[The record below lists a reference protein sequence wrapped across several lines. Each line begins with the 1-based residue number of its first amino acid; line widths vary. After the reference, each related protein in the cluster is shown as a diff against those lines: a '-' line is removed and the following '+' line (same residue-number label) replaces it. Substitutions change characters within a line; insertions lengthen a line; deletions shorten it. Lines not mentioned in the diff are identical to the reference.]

1 MSKLRCAIYTRK
13 SSEEGLDQTFN
24 SLDAQ
29 REACEAYIAS
39 QKGEGW
45 TALRSLYDDGGWSG
59 GSMDRPGLKRL
70 LDDIAAGKVDIVVVY
85 KVDRLTRSL
94 SDFARMVDLFDKHNV
109 SFVSVTQAFNT
120 TSSMGRLTLNVL
132 LSFAQ
137 FEREVTGERIRDKI
151 AASKARGMW
160 MGGYPPLGYYPK
172 ERTLAVNQAEAEI
185 VRHIF
190 TRYVELGSVNQLALE
205 LEQQGVVSKRWT
217 SASGVARGGVPLSRG
232 ALFHMLRNRLYL
244 GEIVHKAISHPG
256 QYDAILD
263 EELFAAVRV
272 RLDAN
277 RVLRR
282 ERTIRN
288 SPLTGLVFDTAGNR
302 MSPAHAHG
310 KSGQRYLY
318 YVSTPLQSG
327 GTVRDDILCRV
338 PASVIEDA
346 VFERL
351 RRWSDRSPA
360 GLGDLASFLR
370 RVEVRRDRIVVDVAP
385 PAHEDWLAN
394 LGPEEQASPVSDDT
408 MRVACS
414 LKISTRGG
422 RTWLIQ
428 SGAAA
433 PRKARPDRA
442 LIAGL
447 RRSHAELKSRGID
460 LSNSRAPIPDAK
472 GMGDPYLR
480 KLSSIAFLAPDIQ
493 RAILEGRQP
502 TGLTLGN
509 LLAGP
514 LPLDWQ
520 KQRDMLG
527 FAGPRYPN
535 RA

>member
-13 SSEEGLDQTFN
+13 SSDEGLDQSFN

-59 GSMDRPGLKRL
+59 GSMERPGLKRL
-70 LDDIAAGKVDIVVVY
+70 LVDIAAGRVDIVVVY

-94 SDFARMVDLFDKHNV
+94 ADFARMVDLFDKHHV

-160 MGGYPPLGYYPK
+160 MGGYPPLGYDPK
-172 ERTLAVNQAEAEI
+172 ERTLVVNQEEAGI
-185 VRHIF
+185 VRRIF
-190 TRYVELGSVNQLALE
+190 ASYVELGSVNQLAIE
-205 LEQQGVVSKRWT
+205 LEHQGVVSKRWT

-232 ALFHMLRNRLYL
+232 ALFHMLRNRLYR
-244 GEIVHKAISHPG
+244 GEIVHKDMSYPG
-256 QYDAILD
+256 QHDAIVD
-263 EELFAAVRV
+263 EELFAAVQA
-272 RLDAN
+272 RLYAN
-277 RVLRR
+277 KTVRR

-288 SPLTGLVFDTAGNR
+288 TPLTGLVFDAAGNR
-302 MSPAHAHG
+302 MSPAHARG

-318 YVSTPLQSG
+318 YVSAPLQAG
-327 GTVRDDILCRV
+327 GKVRDDILCRV
-338 PASVIEDA
+338 PAAVIEEA
-346 VFERL
+346 IFERL
-351 RRWSDRSPA
+351 RRWSERSSA
-360 GLGDLASFLR
+360 GLGDLVTFLR
-370 RVEVRRDRIVVDVAP
+370 RVEVRRDCILIDVAP
-385 PAHEDWLAN
+385 PEHEDWLVN
-394 LGPEEQASPVSDDT
+394 LNPAEQASPVSDVT
-408 MRVACS
+408 IRVACS

-428 SGAAA
+428 SDAAA
-433 PRKARPDRA
+433 PRKAHPDRT

-447 RRSHAELKSRGID
+447 RRAHAELQSRGID
-460 LSNSRAPIPDAK
+460 LANPRAPIPDAK

-480 KLSSIAFLAPDIQ
+480 KLSAISFLAPDIQ

-509 LLAGP
+509 LLATS

-520 KQRDMLG
+520 KQREMLG
-527 FAGPRYPN
+527 FALTQ
-535 RA
+535 

>member
-13 SSEEGLDQTFN
+13 SSEEGLDQSFN

-29 REACEAYIAS
+29 RDACEAYVAS

-59 GSMDRPGLKRL
+59 GSMERPGLKRL

-94 SDFARMVDLFDKHNV
+94 ADFARMVDLFDKHNV

-160 MGGYPPLGYYPK
+160 MGGYPPLGYDPK
-172 ERTLAVNQAEAEI
+172 ERTLVVNQDEAEI
-185 VRHIF
+185 VRRIF
-190 TRYVELGSVNQLALE
+190 ARYIQLGSVNQLALE

-217 SASGVARGGVPLSRG
+217 SASGVVRGGVPLSRG
-232 ALFHMLRNRLYL
+232 ALFHILRNRLYR
-244 GEIVHKAISHPG
+244 GEIVHKDMSHPG
-256 QYDAILD
+256 QHDAIVD
-263 EELFAAVRV
+263 EELFAAAGA
-272 RLDAN
+272 RLNGNA
-277 RVLRR
+277 VVRR
-282 ERTIRN
+282 ERTIRS
-288 SPLTGLVFDTAGNR
+288 SPLTGLVFDGAGNR

-318 YVSTPLQSG
+318 YVSAPLQAG
-327 GTVRDDILCRV
+327 GTVRDDILSRV
-338 PASVIEDA
+338 PAAVIEDA

-351 RRWSDRSPA
+351 RRWSDRSSA
-360 GLGDLASFLR
+360 GLSKLASFLR
-370 RVEVRRDRIVVDVAP
+370 RVEVRRDCILIDVTP
-385 PAHEDWLAN
+385 PEHEDWLGN
-394 LGPEEQASPVSDDT
+394 FDPSERASPVSDET

-428 SGAAA
+428 SGATA

-447 RRSHAELKSRGID
+447 RRAHVELKSRGID
-460 LSNSRAPIPDAK
+460 LANPRAPIPDAK

-480 KLSSIAFLAPDIQ
+480 KLSSITFLAPDIQ

-509 LLAGP
+509 LLAAP

-520 KQRDMLG
+520 KQREMLG
-527 FAGPRYPN
+527 FALTR
-535 RA
+535 